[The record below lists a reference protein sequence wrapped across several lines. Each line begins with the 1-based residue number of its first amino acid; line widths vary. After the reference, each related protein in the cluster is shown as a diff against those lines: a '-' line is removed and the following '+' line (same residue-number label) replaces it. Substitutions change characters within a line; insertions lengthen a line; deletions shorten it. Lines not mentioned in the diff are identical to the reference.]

1 MATKKATKKKVT
13 IQRSSE
19 EWQRYAAAALGA
31 LVVDA
36 DSDWTDE
43 GPDDTVEAVAELAAR
58 YADALVAEGKL
69 RR

>member
-43 GPDDTVEAVAELAAR
+43 QDRRWKDLCAEINRRFTQARPFTGPYR
-58 YADALVAEGKL
+58 
-69 RR
+69 